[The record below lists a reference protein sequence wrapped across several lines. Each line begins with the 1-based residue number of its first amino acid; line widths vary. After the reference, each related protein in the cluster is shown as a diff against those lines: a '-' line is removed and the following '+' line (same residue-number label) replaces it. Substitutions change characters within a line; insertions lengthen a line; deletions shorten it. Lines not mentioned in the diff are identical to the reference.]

1 LRWVVWLV
9 AALLLLWA
17 VAWLAVPPIVKSQ
30 AEQRLTSLL
39 GREVRIGKIDFS
51 PWSLQLTLEQLSVA
65 SAAGAAAPPQ
75 LSVARLMANADMRSL
90 LRLAPVIE
98 ALEIDAPVVR
108 IARVADGRYDFDDIV
123 ERFSKAPAEPKKNDA
138 DPPRFALY
146 NLRLQGGAVEF
157 DDRPVKRVHRLQD
170 LQIALPFL
178 SNLPDDVA
186 VDVLPRLAFKLNG
199 AAFDSGEQTV
209 RARQGIPGRLEHC
222 RSRPR
227 AVAAVC
233 ACRAAAQTQPRQAGD
248 ATAIAVRVG
257 R

>member
-1 LRWVVWLV
+1 MSEVVPGRRRLPRVLRWVVWLV

-39 GREVRIGKIDFS
+39 GREVHIGKIGFS

-65 SAAGAAAPPQ
+65 SAAGGTSPPQ

-98 ALEIDAPVVR
+98 ALEIDTPVVR
-108 IARVADGRYDFDDIV
+108 VARIADGRYDFDDIAL
-123 ERFSKAPAEPKKNDA
+123 RFAKAPAEPKKSDQPA
-138 DPPRFALY
+138 RFALY

-186 VDVLPRLAFKLNG
+186 VDVLPR
-199 AAFDSGEQTV
+199 
-209 RARQGIPGRLEHC
+209 
-222 RSRPR
+222 RS
-227 AVAAVC
+227 
-233 ACRAAAQTQPRQAGD
+233 T
-248 ATAIAVRVG
+248 
-257 R
+257 